1 MPGRAALLGFVLALG
16 QWTVTAQTTPGNQPR
31 EEIVIPNFEA
41 SGWILDLGGGCRGTI
56 GRIKPDQVVAIDISE
71 RELKEA
77 PNTFLKIVMD
87 ASDLKFVDGTFQTE
101 TAFFSLMYMPPPIHR
116 KVFAEA
122 YRVMRKGGRWL
133 IWDAVVP
140 AASDGPQGKEFS
152 IYLRTKLPAETI
164 EYGYSITRRD
174 HTLDPA
180 YYTALAKECG
190 FEVVSLTEQ
199 ESPGKTFFLELRRP

>member
-1 MPGRAALLGFVLALG
+1 VPGRTAVLGFVLALG

-56 GRIKPDQVVAIDISE
+56 GRMKPDQVVAIDISE

-77 PNTFLKIVMD
+77 PNTFLKIVID
-87 ASDLKFVDGTFQTE
+87 ASDL
-101 TAFFSLMYMPPPIHR
+101 
-116 KVFAEA
+116 
-122 YRVMRKGGRWL
+122 
-133 IWDAVVP
+133 
-140 AASDGPQGKEFS
+140 
-152 IYLRTKLPAETI
+152 
-164 EYGYSITRRD
+164 SITRRD
-174 HTLDPA
+174 RTLDPA